1 MNVKLRTAPG
11 DLIFNVFLYTFMLIV
26 GVVTI
31 YPFLN
36 VLAISLNDSV
46 DTVRGG
52 DLFTAPYI
60 YAREL

>member
-46 DTVRGG
+46 DTVRG
-52 DLFTAPYI
+52 D
-60 YAREL
+60 